1 MFIELRREK
10 GNSET
15 HAIPGKL
22 YINGSFFAYT
32 LENDLYNIPNGF
44 LSLYDR
50 LSPKFGK
57 HKVHIEVPGRNFIMF
72 HGGNFPDHSRGCVVV
87 AKNRINDSYIQGD
100 QSDILYSLVKAAW
113 DAGEKVTFVVYRP
126 LRLLAIAAGAIGLY
140 WIAKK

>member
-10 GNSET
+10 GNKET

-22 YINGSFFAYT
+22 YINGTFFAYT

-57 HKVHIEVPGRNFIMF
+57 HKVHIEVPGRNWIMF
-72 HGGNFPDHSRGCVVV
+72 HGGNYPDHSRGCVVI

-100 QSDILYSLVKAAW
+100 QSDVLYSLVKSAW

-126 LRLLAIAAGAIGLY
+126 LILLAAAAGAFGLY
-140 WIAKK
+140 YIAKK

>member
-10 GNSET
+10 GNKET

-32 LENDLYNIPNGF
+32 LENDLYNIPTGF
-44 LSLYDR
+44 LKLYDR
-50 LSPKFGK
+50 LSPKFAK

-72 HGGNFPDHSRGCVVV
+72 HGGNYPDHSRGCVVI

-100 QSDILYSLVKAAW
+100 QSDVLYSLVKSAW
-113 DAGEKVTFVVYRP
+113 DAGEKITFVVYRP
-126 LRLLAIAAGAIGLY
+126 LILLAAAAGAFGLY
-140 WIAKK
+140 YIAKK

>member
-72 HGGNFPDHSRGCVVV
+72 HGGNYPDHSRGCVVI

-100 QSDILYSLVKAAW
+100 QSDVLYSIVKPAW
-113 DAGEKVTFVVYRP
+113 DTGEKVTFVVYRP
-126 LRLLAIAAGAIGLY
+126 LTLLAIAAGAIGLY

>member
-10 GNSET
+10 GNKET

-32 LENDLYNIPNGF
+32 LENDLYNIPTGF
-44 LSLYDR
+44 LKLYDR
-50 LSPKFGK
+50 LSPKFAK

-72 HGGNFPDHSRGCVVV
+72 HGGNYPDHSRGCVVI

-100 QSDILYSLVKAAW
+100 QSDVLYSLVKSAW
-113 DAGEKVTFVVYRP
+113 DSGEKVTFVVYRP
-126 LRLLAIAAGAIGLY
+126 LILLAAAAGAFGLY
-140 WIAKK
+140 YIAKK

>member
-22 YINGSFFAYT
+22 YIDGSFFAYT

-72 HGGNFPDHSRGCVVV
+72 HGGNNPGHSRGCVVI

-100 QSDILYSLVKAAW
+100 QSDVFYTLVKNAW
-113 DAGEKVTFVVYRP
+113 DSGEKITFVVYRP
-126 LRLLAIAAGAIGLY
+126 AVILGVVAAAAGLY
-140 WIAKK
+140 FLTK

>member
-10 GNSET
+10 GNKET

-57 HKVHIEVPGRNFIMF
+57 HKVHIEVPGRNWIMF
-72 HGGNFPDHSRGCVVV
+72 HGGNYPDHSRGCVVI

-100 QSDILYSLVKAAW
+100 QSDVLYSLVKSAW
-113 DAGEKVTFVVYRP
+113 DAGEKITFVVYRP
-126 LRLLAIAAGAIGLY
+126 LTLLAIAAGAIGLY